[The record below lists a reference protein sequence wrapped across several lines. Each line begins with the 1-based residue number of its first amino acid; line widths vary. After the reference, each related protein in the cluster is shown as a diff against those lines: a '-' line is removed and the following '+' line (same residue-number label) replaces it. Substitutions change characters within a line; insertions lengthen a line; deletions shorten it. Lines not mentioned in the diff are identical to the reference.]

1 MRLVAN
7 NLRSKLRRAETGFT
21 RWLVARSLL
30 VLRVSLGAVFVGFGV
45 LKFFPGV
52 SPAEEL
58 VTRTTDVLSLGL
70 LPAGAGIVMVAILEC
85 SIGLGLISGRFLRL
99 TLLLLLGFQMVGAM
113 SPLLMFSGDLFSGP
127 YRAPTLEAQYII
139 KDVVL
144 VSVGLVLGATVH
156 GGRIVSE
163 RVRRSED
170 YTRYAPR
177 STEGRPPRA
186 GAPR

>member
-7 NLRSKLRRAETGFT
+7 NLRSKLRRAETSFT
-21 RWLVARSLL
+21 RWLVARSLA
-30 VLRVSLGAVFVGFGV
+30 VLRVSLGAVFVGFGL

-52 SPAEEL
+52 SPAQDL

-70 LPAGAGIVMVAILEC
+70 LPAGLGILMVAALEC
-85 SIGLGLISGRFLRL
+85 VIGLGLISGRFLRL
-99 TLLLLLGFQMVGAM
+99 TLLLLGFQMVGAM
-113 SPLLMFSGDLFSGP
+113 SPLVMFAGDLFSGP
-127 YRAPTLEAQYII
+127 YHAPTLEAQYIL

-170 YTRYAPR
+170 YTRYAQR
-177 STEGRPPRA
+177 HADRRPSGA